1 MILVIGGG
9 SRTGREL
16 VRLLREHG
24 ERVRVLTRSAE
35 AAASAADPDSVVGDL
50 ARPATLDAA
59 MAGVDQVFL
68 LSSPAHDERAWHRN
82 AIEAATRQG
91 VKHLV
96 RSSILGADPHSK
108 CRFIRHHG
116 ESDDFL
122 RASGVPFTIIRP
134 NFYLHNVTAGWAPTL
149 DPQGNY
155 YAPAG
160 DALISM
166 VDARDVAAVAFAALT
181 GRRHTGK
188 TYDVT
193 GLASVSHQ
201 QACEKLAERL
211 GRPVRYVPV
220 DDDTARSA
228 MLGAGLPGWLTDAL
242 VELYQDY
249 RRSGADG
256 YAAQVTGTVYDI
268 IGRLPISLDEALDD
282 ELRPEAAIAGG
293 RSGNR

>member
-1 MILVIGGG
+1 
-9 SRTGREL
+9 
-16 VRLLREHG
+16 
-24 ERVRVLTRSAE
+24 
-35 AAASAADPDSVVGDL
+35 
-50 ARPATLDAA
+50 
-59 MAGVDQVFL
+59 VFL

-96 RSSILGADPHSK
+96 RSSILGADAHSK
-108 CRFIRHHG
+108 SRFIRHHG

-134 NFYLHNVTAGWAPTL
+134 NYYMHNVTAGWAPTL

-181 GRRHTGK
+181 SRRHMGK

-193 GLASVSHQ
+193 GPEPVSHE
-201 QACEKLAERL
+201 QACAKLAERL

-220 DDDTARSA
+220 DDETARSA
-228 MLGAGLPGWLTDAL
+228 MLGAGLNTWFADAL
-242 VELYQDY
+242 VELYRDY
-249 RRSGADG
+249 RGSGADG
-256 YAAQVTGTVYDI
+256 YAARVHGTVSGI
-268 IGRLPISLDEALDD
+268 TGQQPTSLDEALDD
-282 ELRPEAAIAGG
+282 ELQPEAATA
-293 RSGNR
+293 SGVSSTR